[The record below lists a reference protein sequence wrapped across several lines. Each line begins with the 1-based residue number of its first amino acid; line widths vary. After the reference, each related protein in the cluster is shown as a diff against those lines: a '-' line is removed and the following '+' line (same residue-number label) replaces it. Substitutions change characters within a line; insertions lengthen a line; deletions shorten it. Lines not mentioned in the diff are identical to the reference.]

1 MAKRNSIDL
10 TNMVM
15 VYKDDGSILVQ
26 LRKKNDWPGLNF
38 PGGHVEDNESIEE
51 SAKREM
57 KEETGLDINSLESAG
72 YFEWNE
78 PSKGL
83 RYVTLLF
90 RTKDFSGEIISSKEG
105 EVFWIKKEEIWN
117 YPQSIDFDKIFSIVS
132 KGLWI
137 D

>member
-1 MAKRNSIDL
+1 MAKRNKVDL

-15 VYKDDGSILVQ
+15 VYKEDGSILVQ

-38 PGGHVEDNESIEE
+38 PGGHVENEESIIE

-57 KEETGLDINSLESAG
+57 KEETGLDIANLEPMG

-78 PSKGL
+78 PKKEL

-90 RTKDFSGEIISSKEG
+90 RTKNFSGEIISSKEG
-105 EVFWIKKEEIWN
+105 EVFWIKKDEIYN
-117 YPQSIDFDKIFSIVS
+117 YPQSLDFDKIFLIMSQ
-132 KGLWI
+132 GLWI